1 MKSPLCL
8 DGFYHKNC
16 PKNKVFLEDFK
27 HIYCCLFSSVK
38 FKSLFSYF
46 MLLKGENAVKVKL
59 FYFSFFF
66 FSGNSILSKRNK
78 SVTKSIGNRQERRRE
93 KSCLPATIDLFRTYL
108 LGYIVSPL
116 YGTLLSNI
124 H

>member
-1 MKSPLCL
+1 
-8 DGFYHKNC
+8 
-16 PKNKVFLEDFK
+16 
-27 HIYCCLFSSVK
+27 
-38 FKSLFSYF
+38 
-46 MLLKGENAVKVKL
+46 MLLKGGNAVKVKL